1 MNKKKKFFG
10 ALIFLAVFA
19 AAIAIVMLLW
29 NALIPS
35 IIGWT
40 SINYWQAAGLMI
52 LSRFLLGG
60 FGRFGKFGRF
70 GHHHHHDR
78 GHHKRKKEEMIA
90 LREKMKDMSRDER
103 REYIRERMRPDFFER
118 EDNTEPKE

>member
-1 MNKKKKFFG
+1 MNKKKKFLG

-40 SINYWQAAGLMI
+40 AINYWQAAGLM
-52 LSRFLLGG
+52 LLCRLLLGG
-60 FGRFGKFGRF
+60 FGRFGRF
-70 GHHHHHDR
+70 GHHHHHR
-78 GHHKRKKEEMIA
+78 HFKRKKEEMIA
-90 LREKMKDMSRDER
+90 FREKMKDMSRDER
-103 REYIRERMRPDFFER
+103 REYIRERMRPDFCER
-118 EDNTEPKE
+118 EDNTDLKE

>member
-1 MNKKKKFFG
+1 MNKKKKFLG

-40 SINYWQAAGLMI
+40 AINYWQAAGLM
-52 LSRFLLGG
+52 LLCRLLLGG

-70 GHHHHHDR
+70 GHHHHHKF
-78 GHHKRKKEEMIA
+78 HKRKKEEMIA
-90 LREKMKDMSRDER
+90 FREKMKDMSRDER
-103 REYIRERMRPDFFER
+103 SEYIRERMRPDFFER
-118 EDNTEPKE
+118 EDNAEPKE

>member
-10 ALIFLAVFA
+10 ILIFLAVFA
-19 AAIAIVMLLW
+19 AATAIVMLLW

-40 SINYWQAAGLMI
+40 CINYWQAAGLML
-52 LSRFLLGG
+52 LSRLLLGG
-60 FGRFGKFGRF
+60 FGGFRKFGRF
-70 GHHHHHDR
+70 GHHHR
-78 GHHKRKKEEMIA
+78 GHHKMKRKEMIA
-90 LREKMKDMSRDER
+90 FREKMKDMSRDER
-103 REYIRERMRPDFFER
+103 REYIRERMRPDFFGR